1 MDNELTKRILS
12 SIILIPLA
20 FFLIIEGSILFNIF
34 LLICFFITY
43 YEWYRMS
50 KNDLLKVVGF
60 YYLIFSFYTIY
71 KLVYFNEK
79 NLYFFLVIIICIA
92 TDVGGF
98 VFGKIL
104 KGAKLTRF
112 SPKKTISGLVGGY
125 LLAFLFSVFFLNSSF
140 FFINKVDINIT
151 FLIFVFLVSSISQ
164 LGDIFI
170 SYFKRSSKIKDTGKI
185 IPGHGGL
192 LDRLDGMI
200 FAFPFSYIVLSTK
213 LFIIF

>member
-43 YEWYRMS
+43 YEWFRMS

-71 KLVYFNEK
+71 KLINFNEK

-104 KGAKLTRF
+104 KGSKLTRF
-112 SPKKTISGLVGGY
+112 SPKKTVSGLVGGY
-125 LLAFLFSVFFLNSSF
+125 LLAFLFSAFFLNSSF

-170 SYFKRSSKIKDTGKI
+170 SYFKRLSKTKDTGNI

-192 LDRLDGMI
+192 LDRFDGMI
-200 FAFPFSYIVLSTK
+200 FAFPFSYIVLSTN
-213 LFIIF
+213 LLIIF